1 MAVDQIAITVPRTTW
16 QEGSAFTATAYCR
29 TRASAA
35 AATPTTLKYRIDCL
49 TTGNEIADWT
59 SVTAASSASISVT
72 GTHNAIQSDANDRE
86 VKQMTVMAD
95 DGLSTQH
102 RGTVRWT
109 VENLYGSP

>member
-1 MAVDQIAITVPRTTW
+1 MAVDQIAISIPRTTW

-35 AATPTTLKYRIDCL
+35 AETPTSLKYRIDCL
-49 TTGNEIADWT
+49 TTGKQIADWT
-59 SVTAASSASISVT
+59 TLTAASSASISVT
-72 GTHNAIQSDANDRE
+72 GTHNAIQDDANDSE
-86 VKQMTVMAD
+86 VRQLTVMAD

-102 RGTVRWT
+102 RGSVRWR

>member
-1 MAVDQIAITVPRTTW
+1 MSVDQIAISIPRTTW

-49 TTGNEIADWT
+49 TTGREIADWT
-59 SVTAASSASISVT
+59 TLSAASSASISVT
-72 GTHNAIQSDANDRE
+72 GAHNAIQDDSNDSE
-86 VKQMTVMAD
+86 VRQLTVMAD

-102 RGTVRWT
+102 RGSVRWR